1 MIFRIIGPERFPGA
15 FFSDRAAT
23 ADDSEAP
30 ICFIATPGWSAGE
43 LEEAIA
49 STDELPVV
57 SIVVTDTTDCP
68 AADAETSRAG
78 EICTSHGITLTH
90 VTFAPIAGTGMTGRW
105 RDTVNAIYRGIYCH
119 VVGNTARAS
128 IIHALDAAEV
138 AVRAAMHGGHHY
150 VSDNRNPTVDAI
162 ADALARRIDDKRIA
176 VLKPRQARTLAWL
189 TDLFT
194 LGHAGAR
201 KRLERDTTDA
211 VFTSTQILDDID
223 YQLRDT
229 VGYLTSHTYTDE
241 DI

>member
-15 FFSDRAAT
+15 FFSDRAA
-23 ADDSEAP
+23 AAEDSEPP
-30 ICFIATPGWSAGE
+30 ICFIATLGWSAGE
-43 LEEAIA
+43 VADAIA
-49 STDELPVV
+49 SAAGTPVAALV
-57 SIVVTDTTDCP
+57 ITDTTDCP
-68 AADAETSRAG
+68 TSDDETSRAG
-78 EICTSHGITLTH
+78 EICRERGITLTH
-90 VTFAPIAGTGMTGRW
+90 LTFAPIAGTGMTGRW

-150 VSDNRNPTVDAI
+150 VSDNYNPTVDAI
-162 ADALARRIDDKRIA
+162 ADALARCIDDKRIA
-176 VLKPRQARTLAWL
+176 VLKPRQAHTMAWL

-211 VFTSTQILDDID
+211 LFTSTQILEDID
-223 YQLRDT
+223 YQPRDT

-241 DI
+241 DL